1 MVKKYTDWLV
11 RGLIIVGLLYVGKPV
26 LMPLVLAVFIWYLIS
41 ILTDVIAKPR
51 KWNPV
56 RVPRPIAFTFA
67 LLVIFGAMALASWII
82 MTNITHVAAVIPAYQ
97 YNLEQMSR
105 RVLSMVPFTEP
116 LTFKKLLA
124 DVDFS
129 SMTRGAVR
137 EVTSAFGKG
146 AYVIIYL
153 IFLFMEQRSF
163 DKKFKKLLPKS
174 GGDEVNAIIA
184 RINSDIRTYIGIKT
198 LASFVTAAA
207 GYIVFAS
214 VGLNFA
220 SFWTFLL
227 FVLNYIPILGS
238 IVATALPAVFALM
251 QYESLAPFFVVLFG
265 IVIIQ
270 QAVGSIIEPRFMGD
284 KLNLSP
290 LVILLSLAT
299 WNLIWGIPGM
309 LMCVPLTA
317 IVVIIFTY
325 FPQTRPIA
333 VALSRN
339 GDIRGVGAMR
349 DGPAQEEQEGQEDQ
363 DQSRNPLK
371 PDTNEMTKS
380 QG

>member
-1 MVKKYTDWLV
+1 MVMVKKYTDWLV

-26 LMPLVLAVFIWYLIS
+26 LMPLVLAVFIYYLIN
-41 ILTDVIAKPR
+41 ILTDVIEKRR
-51 KWNPV
+51 KWIPIK
-56 RVPRPIAFTFA
+56 VPRAIAFSLA
-67 LLVIFGAMALASWII
+67 LLIIFGAMIFASWII

-105 RVLSMVPFTEP
+105 RVLSIVPFTEP
-116 LTFKKLLA
+116 LTIKKLLA
-124 DVDFS
+124 DVDVS

-137 EVTSAFGKG
+137 QVTNAFGKG

-153 IFLFMEQRSF
+153 IFIFMERRSF
-163 DKKFKKLLPKS
+163 KNKINTLLPKF
-174 GGDEVNAIIA
+174 GNKHELIV

-207 GYIVFAS
+207 GYLVFAS

-227 FVLNYIPILGS
+227 FILNYIPILGS
-238 IVATALPAVFALM
+238 IVATALPAIFALM
-251 QYESLAPFFVVLFG
+251 QFESLAPVLVVLIG
-265 IVIIQ
+265 VIIIQ

-317 IVVIIFTY
+317 IVVIIFSY

-349 DGPAQEEQEGQEDQ
+349 EGPAQEEQGQSQ
-363 DQSRNPLK
+363 DPLK
-371 PDTNEMTKS
+371 TDNPESGTDIH
-380 QG
+380 